1 MGNLREEVDKFKILT
16 EKLNGDKTF
25 KDKHH
30 YPKEIIKGVI
40 LGNMNDII
48 DNDNHYFSF
57 VLIPIAID
65 FLGKCISDDK
75 TFTKNENGSADF
87 DRCIKDL
94 MPSGYKDTDL
104 HNKLRNGMLNMLKP
118 KDGVGLTHAKE
129 AEEFGLKHLEVKDD
143 DIVLV
148 VEELWEDVKKAANK
162 VIDKKFSD
170 SDKMS
175 KPFID
180 VPQEIEHKKEDL

>member
-1 MGNLREEVDKFKILT
+1 MHNLNEELKRFKQIT
-16 EKLNGDKTF
+16 NSLNENESF

-30 YPKEIIKGVI
+30 YPKEMIKDII
-40 LGNMNDII
+40 LGSM
-48 DNDNHYFSF
+48 DNIAKDKSYYFSF
-57 VLIPIAID
+57 IFIPIAID

-75 TFTKNENGSADF
+75 TFTKNENGSVDF
-87 DRCIKDL
+87 NRCINEL
-94 MPSGYKDTDL
+94 MPSEYKDTNLYD
-104 HNKLRNGMLNMLKP
+104 KLRNGMLNMLKP

-129 AEEFGLKHLEVKDD
+129 AKEFNLKHLEVKNG

-162 VIDKKFSD
+162 VIDKDFSS

-180 VPQEIEHKKEDL
+180 VPQEIEHKK

>member
-1 MGNLREEVDKFKILT
+1 MQNLNEEINRFKQIT
-16 EKLNGDKTF
+16 KSLNESESSDN
-25 KDKHH
+25 HH
-30 YPKEIIKGVI
+30 YPKEIIKEMI
-40 LGNMNDII
+40 LGNMNDIV
-48 DNDNHYFSF
+48 NDGNHYFSF
-57 VLIPIAID
+57 ILIPIAID

-75 TFTKNENGSADF
+75 SFTKNENGSADF
-87 DRCIKDL
+87 NRCIDEL
-94 MPSGYKDTDL
+94 MPSDYKDTNLYD
-104 HNKLRNGMLNMLKP
+104 KLRNGMLNMLKP

-129 AEEFGLKHLEVKDD
+129 AKELGLKHLEKNNG

-148 VEELWEDVKKAANK
+148 VEELWEDVKKAANT
-162 VIDKKFSD
+162 VVDKEFSS